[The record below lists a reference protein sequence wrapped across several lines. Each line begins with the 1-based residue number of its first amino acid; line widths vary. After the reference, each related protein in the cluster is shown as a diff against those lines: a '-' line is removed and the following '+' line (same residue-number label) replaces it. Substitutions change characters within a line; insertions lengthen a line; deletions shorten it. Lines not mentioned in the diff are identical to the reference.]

1 MKTTRLFLASLVF
14 IGLSTKS
21 NAQATTANSTN
32 TVTAT
37 AYLGSGATS
46 NFDVQFRRNNV
57 AAGRLAT
64 TFTNFGVN
72 SQAMPSSVSIG
83 VGAGQFS
90 SGTGFNTYIGQ
101 NAGKG
106 ISATVLNTGN
116 YNTYIGSS
124 ANGFGSKNTVIGAN
138 SLSNG
143 NGSSN
148 TIIGSEA
155 SINGSGSILIGSFAG
170 RGGSSSFGN
179 QNIFIG
185 NGTGY
190 EDGEHGD
197 KNIFIGHGAGF
208 TESNGNTLVIDNAG
222 ETWNPFIWGDMLND
236 NLKFHTKV
244 GIGPGGNV
252 YDSFGIFPNN
262 ASGVNVANYN
272 LFVKGGIL
280 TEEVRV
286 SLASTWADY
295 VFAKDYILKPLSEV
309 ERFINTNGHL
319 PNVPSAKQVKEEG
332 VELGEMAKIQQEKIE
347 ELTLYVIEQNKIN
360 ESQAKEIEVLK
371 AQMKA
376 ILERQ

>member
-1 MKTTRLFLASLVF
+1 
-14 IGLSTKS
+14 
-21 NAQATTANSTN
+21 
-32 TVTAT
+32 
-37 AYLGSGATS
+37 
-46 NFDVQFRRNNV
+46 
-57 AAGRLAT
+57 
-64 TFTNFGVN
+64 
-72 SQAMPSSVSIG
+72 MPNSVSIG

-101 NAGKG
+101 NAGRG
-106 ISATVLNTGN
+106 DSASVLNSGTH
-116 YNTYIGSS
+116 NTYLGASTYSLGSY
-124 ANGFGSKNTVIGAN
+124 
-138 SLSNG
+138 
-143 NGSSN
+143 N
-148 TIIGSEA
+148 TIIGSNA
-155 SINGSGSILIGSFAG
+155 SINGSNSILIGYLAG
-170 RGGSSSFGN
+170 HAGSASTGSY
-179 QNIFIG
+179 NIIIG
-185 NGTGY
+185 NNAGY
-190 EDGEHGD
+190 EDGAHGD

-208 TESNGNTLVIDNAG
+208 TEGNGNTLVIDNAG

-252 YDSFGIFPNN
+252 YDSFGNFPTT
-262 ASGVNVANYN
+262 AATVNVSNYN

-295 VFAKDYILKPLSEV
+295 VFAKDYKLKPLSEV

-360 ESQAKEIEVLK
+360 ESQAKEIKVLK